1 MHNFFLGQVFP
12 KLCMFTI
19 KEIFF
24 AKQEQNTMAE
34 TRKLDI
40 SYDFPRISENG
51 QLILILSI
59 PLESWIYDNEYKMV
73 NIIS

>member
-1 MHNFFLGQVFP
+1 
-12 KLCMFTI
+12 MFTI

-40 SYDFPRISENG
+40 SYDFAHIPENG

-73 NIIS
+73 IIIS